1 MSLRIFRSRSIPTF
15 FSQPVTLLL
24 RLELLELS
32 VLLLDLSLLGRHLL
46 LHGLILLLP
55 CLHLVTDHGAAD

>member
-15 FSQPVTLLL
+15 FSDLLTLLL
-24 RLELLELS
+24 RLELLEFS
-32 VLLLDLSLLGRHLL
+32 VLLLDLSLLCRHLL

-55 CLHLVTDHGAAD
+55 RLHLVADQSAAD